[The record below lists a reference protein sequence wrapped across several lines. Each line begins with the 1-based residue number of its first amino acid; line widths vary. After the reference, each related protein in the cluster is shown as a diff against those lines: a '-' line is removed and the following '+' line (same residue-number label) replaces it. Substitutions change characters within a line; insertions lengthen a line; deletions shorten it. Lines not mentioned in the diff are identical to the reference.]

1 MKRFISLILIFI
13 LLGFVYSNFT
23 VGVSEY
29 TVSFSELPDDFSGY
43 KIVQLSDLHN
53 RRYPF
58 MMAKIN
64 KLKPDIVV
72 MTGDMVS
79 SSDTDYTSFLS
90 LAEKV
95 SKRYPTYFI
104 VGNHEQ
110 MLSDLNYERLIA
122 AVSDLGIEVLDNSK
136 AELERGNSKINLFG
150 LWFNLRYYRD
160 LNDEKEAG
168 YFVDKEKM
176 DELLGR
182 APEGCNI
189 LLAHSPVFFDGY
201 AEWGADLTLS
211 GHMHGG
217 MIRIPFY
224 GGLFSPEREFF
235 PKYDAGLFEQKNSK
249 LIISRGLG
257 EHIGFRLFNQP
268 EIVLIKLM
276 QND

>member
-1 MKRFISLILIFI
+1 MKRFICIFFVLIL
-13 LLGFVYSNFT
+13 LCFVYSNFT
-23 VGVSEY
+23 VGVSKY
-29 TVSFSELPDDFSGY
+29 SINSSEIPSDFSGY

-58 MMAKIN
+58 MMAKVN

-79 SSDTDYTSFLS
+79 SDDTDFSSFLS
-90 LAEKV
+90 IAEKI
-95 SKRYPTYFI
+95 SKKYPTFFV

-110 MLSDLNYERLIA
+110 MLTKENYEKLI
-122 AVSDLGIEVLDNSK
+122 VSVKALGIEILDNSK
-136 AELERGNSKINLFG
+136 VTLEKENSKINLFG

-168 YFVDKEKM
+168 YFVDKKKM
-176 DELLGR
+176 TELLGK
-182 APEGCNI
+182 APSGYNI
-189 LLAHSPVFFDGY
+189 LLAHSPVFFEGY

-217 MIRIPFY
+217 MIRIPGI

-235 PKYDAGLFEQKNSK
+235 PKYDAGLFENEDSK

-257 EHIGFRLFNQP
+257 EHVGFRIFNRP
-268 EIVLIKLM
+268 EIVLIKLE
-276 QND
+276 